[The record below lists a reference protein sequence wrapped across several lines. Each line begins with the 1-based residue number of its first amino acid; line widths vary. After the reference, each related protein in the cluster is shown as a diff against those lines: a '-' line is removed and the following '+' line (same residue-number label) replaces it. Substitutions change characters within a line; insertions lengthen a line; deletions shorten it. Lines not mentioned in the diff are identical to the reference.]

1 MLKPIRR
8 VNMRNALINALAR
21 EGVQVTPD
29 KMDAAL
35 VWLAEGDARPEHL
48 PASIVFGGITLAW
61 PRGRETRVPTAN
73 ERAAYNKALDH
84 LNTSVDSVNRLT
96 DEDNVRVYRTCYE
109 SLVARLASEPSM
121 ALPRLTEQ
129 EIAQAQVLVEA
140 ETPVV
145 EPPVIEH
152 AVPTDVQ
159 VNVLDGLLSDLASLS
174 ATLG

>member
-1 MLKPIRR
+1 MLKPIKR
-8 VNMRNALINALAR
+8 VNVRNALIHALAR

-48 PASIVFGGITLAW
+48 PESIVFGGITLAW
-61 PRGRETRVPTAN
+61 PRGRETRVPQAN
-73 ERAAYNKALDH
+73 ERAAYNKALKH
-84 LNTSVDSVNRLT
+84 LHTSEDASERLT
-96 DEDNVRVYRTCYE
+96 DEDNVRVYREVY
-109 SLVARLASEPSM
+109 SALVSRLKMEPSM
-121 ALPRLTEQ
+121 ALPVLTQREIEQ
-129 EIAQAQVLVEA
+129 AQALVEA
-140 ETPVV
+140 EATP